1 MAKKTMLRLAPLALA
16 AALIVPATIAR
27 AEGTQ
32 KAKNPYGQ
40 EIKAI
45 TQTIK
50 SNRDA
55 NKALK
60 DAIKQKKQE
69 AKSLTKGLKET
80 GALKDKKDGIKA
92 QQEAIKAEQQKLKA
106 INEGIK
112 AKKAEVKEDRQAKNY
127 EELLKDLK
135 TVPDMQTGKTPILQ
149 NISNQLDALIGLL
162 K

>member
-1 MAKKTMLRLAPLALA
+1 MVKKTMLRLAPLALA
-16 AALIVPATIAR
+16 AALIIPATIAH

-45 TQTIK
+45 TQSIK
-50 SNRDA
+50 NNRDA
-55 NKALK
+55 NKALR
-60 DAIKQKKQE
+60 DTIKQKKQE
-69 AKSLTKGLKET
+69 AKNLTKSLKGT
-80 GALKDKKDGIKA
+80 GALKDKKEEIKA
-92 QQEAIKAEQQKLKA
+92 QQETIKAEEQKLKA
-106 INEGIK
+106 INEGLK
-112 AKKAEVKEDRQAKNY
+112 AKNTEVKEDRQAKNY

-149 NISNQLDALIGLL
+149 NISNKLDALIGLL